1 MKPMSKSLILRIS
14 LGILAVLGAV
24 NLRAQD
30 AARPQYDIILR
41 NGTVYDGTGGAPRRV
56 DVAIKGDRIAA
67 VGNLAGTRARSEV
80 DVRGLAVAPGF
91 INMLSHSEISMIAD
105 PRSMGELKEGVTT
118 QIFGE
123 GSMGPLNAEMKQRR
137 LEQQGDIKYDIPWNT
152 LREYMQYLEQ
162 RGVSQNFASFVGA
175 GTVREYVLGLG
186 DVQPTADQLR
196 QMQELVRAA
205 MQDGAL
211 GVTTAL
217 IYSPNAF
224 ARTDELIALSKVAS
238 QYHGKYIAHIRSEA
252 NGLMD
257 AIDETIRIAREAH
270 IPVEIYHLKVA
281 GAANWNKMDAVIG
294 RIEAAQKSGVKITAD
309 MYTYTAGATGLTSTM
324 PPWVLDGGYD
334 ALYKRLRDP
343 ETRNKIAAAMRTP
356 TDEWE
361 NFFVLSGSPDRILL
375 VGFKSDQLKP
385 LTGKTLAEA
394 AKMRNQDPAE
404 AAMDLILEDQSRITT
419 VYFVMSE
426 ENVKKQIALPWVS
439 FGSDAASMAPEG
451 VFLKSS
457 THPRAYGCFTRL
469 LGKYVRDEKVI
480 SLSEAIHRLSGL
492 PATNLELDHRGFIKP
507 GYFADITIFDPNEI
521 ADRATYENPHQYSVG
536 VKHVFVNGV
545 QVLKDGEYAGT
556 KPGRAL
562 YGRGR
567 TPSAVNDR

>member
-14 LGILAVLGAV
+14 LGFLAVLGAV

>member
-14 LGILAVLGAV
+14 LGFLAVLGAV

-205 MQDGAL
+205 MRDGAL

-217 IYSPNAF
+217 IYPPNAF

-492 PATNLELDHRGFIKP
+492 PATNLELDHRGFINA

-545 QVLKDGEYAGT
+545 QVLKDGEYSGT